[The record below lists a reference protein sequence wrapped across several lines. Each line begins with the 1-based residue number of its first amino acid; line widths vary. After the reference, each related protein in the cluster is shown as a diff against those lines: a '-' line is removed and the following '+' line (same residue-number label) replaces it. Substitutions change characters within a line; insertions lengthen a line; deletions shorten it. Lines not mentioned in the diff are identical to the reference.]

1 MLRFRSILRSL
12 STWACAQGS
21 AVPGPSPHENDAPVA
36 DRCRAEIN
44 VLSLMCSKEY
54 EDPLK
59 AIAKDQCWSYARART
74 WTEGLSAVAAATVSV
89 VMLDRAQLGADWRY
103 LLGFLWRRERHCFL
117 LIIDTPGAG

>member
-21 AVPGPSPHENDAPVA
+21 AVPGPSPHKNDAPVA

-44 VLSLMCSKEY
+44 VLSVMCSKEY
-54 EDPLK
+54 EDALK

-74 WTEGLSAVAAATVSV
+74 WTEGLSAGAAATLSV
-89 VMLDRAQLGADWRY
+89 VILDRAHLGADWRY
-103 LLGFLWRRERHCFL
+103 LLAFL
-117 LIIDTPGAG
+117 LQPEHHCCIILIDTPGA